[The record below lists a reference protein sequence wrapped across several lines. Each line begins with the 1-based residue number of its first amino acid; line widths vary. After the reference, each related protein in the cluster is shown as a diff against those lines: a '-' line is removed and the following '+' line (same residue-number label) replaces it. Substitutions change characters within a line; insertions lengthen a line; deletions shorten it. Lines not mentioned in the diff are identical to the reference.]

1 MSTSTFYTLFWVLYF
16 PLCIAFYDV
25 VPSLQYS
32 DELLTL
38 TLILF
43 TAARY
48 GRLRQRTA
56 KREIAAYL
64 GLMAFFVAY
73 SLLTAVNVSDAVW
86 LDLQQQVR
94 PYAVF
99 YCTWLLRPQ
108 LSRRQGGL
116 VLGSMLV
123 TYAFYVW
130 AFLRAPYLVTP
141 FGGEESAALGIL
153 AIVCAMAWYLLRPQT
168 RANLLVCLLIMATGL
183 LGGKSKFFGEMVCFV
198 AIFGFLRGRIRL
210 GSVKTALQFAAVTV
224 LVLFFTWTKFNQY
237 YVEGM
242 TGAVDYRM
250 ARPESYKT
258 AATIM
263 FRDYVPFG
271 SGLGT
276 FATNAAA
283 EHYSPLYHKYRLSDI
298 WGLSPSN
305 PMFLADA
312 FYPTLAEYGLL
323 GLVFFIA
330 FWRRRLLAVLRLP
343 DDRYY
348 KVGLMCILALALEST
363 ADTSYLSGKGMG
375 YFMLLGMCLGA
386 GDTWFLRQR
395 RVRAR
400 TAGNKEEAG
409 TIAPASSSAIRRS
422 SVAGAAQQDTGRT
435 MPH

>member
-1 MSTSTFYTLFWVLYF
+1 MSTNTFYTLFWVLYF

-32 DELLTL
+32 DEILTL

-108 LSRRQGGL
+108 LSRRQGGI
-116 VLGSMLV
+116 VLAAMLA
-123 TYAFYVW
+123 TYGFYVW
-130 AFLRAPYLVTP
+130 AFLRMPHLVTP

-168 RANLLVCLLIMATGL
+168 RANLAICLVIMATGL

-198 AIFGFLRGRIRL
+198 AIFGLLRGRIRL
-210 GSVKTALQFAAVTV
+210 GSVKTVLQFAAVTV

-242 TGAVDYRM
+242 AGSGDYRM

-258 AATIM
+258 AIAIM

-283 EHYSPLYHKYRLSDI
+283 EYYSPLYHKYRLSDI

-323 GLVFFIA
+323 GLAFFIA

-343 DDRYY
+343 DDRHY

-386 GDTWFLRQR
+386 GDTWLLRQR
-395 RVRAR
+395 RVRAKA
-400 TAGNKEEAG
+400 AGKEEAG
-409 TIAPASSSAIRRS
+409 GAAASAIRRS
-422 SVAGAAQQDTGRT
+422 SAAVAARQDTGKIT
-435 MPH
+435 AH